1 MRLKQRERRTRSAP
15 SPTRPGL
22 ARVASYLAQVGQARL
37 ALGEGWGGGSLLLP
51 ESFPPTPTP
60 TPNPSPQGGGEQTE
74 YAACVKHAR
83 ASGIPRRIF
92 VSLLGAAAA
101 WPLAARAQ
109 DRTYRLG
116 FLLPT
121 TRQSSPVEAFFDELR
136 INGFVEGKNLAVVP
150 GGFEATD
157 DNLAERAAALVR
169 AAPDAIIAG
178 PAPPLRALQ
187 AVTRTVPLIGMSEDM
202 VGEGLVASLAR
213 PGGNITGISL
223 LSPELDG
230 KRQDILI
237 EAVPGARRIAAIA
250 DSRQTPPYHLEALQH
265 AARSRGVE
273 LSVFG
278 VNGPEEIASAI
289 DAAKTSGAEG
299 LNFLATPLFSLP
311 GTRNNAIVMERIA
324 ALRLPAIFQ
333 WPETAEAGALV
344 GYGPRFPEMY
354 RQRARMVVRILRGAN
369 PADMPVEQPARF
381 QLVINLKAAKAL
393 GHEVPAG
400 LVLRADEVIE

>member
-1 MRLKQRERRTRSAP
+1 MKRRTFI
-15 SPTRPGL
+15 T
-22 ARVASYLAQVGQARL
+22 
-37 ALGEGWGGGSLLLP
+37 
-51 ESFPPTPTP
+51 
-60 TPNPSPQGGGEQTE
+60 
-74 YAACVKHAR
+74 
-83 ASGIPRRIF
+83 
-92 VSLLGAAAA
+92 LLGGATAA

-109 DRTYRLG
+109 EAGRTYRLG

-121 TRQSSPVEAFFDELR
+121 ARQAPQVEAFFDELQL
-136 INGFVEGKNLAVVP
+136 NGFVEGKNLVVIP

-157 DNLAERAAALVR
+157 DNLAERAAALIN
-169 AAPDAIIAG
+169 AAPDAIVAG

-187 AVTRTVPLIGMSEDM
+187 AITRSVPLVGMSEDM
-202 VGEGLVASLAR
+202 VGERLVASLAR

-237 EAVPGARRIAAIA
+237 EAIPGARRIAAMA
-250 DSRQTPPYHLEALQH
+250 DSRQTPPYHLQTLQH

-273 LSVFG
+273 LAVFG

-289 DAAKTSGAEG
+289 DAAKAGGAEA

-324 ALRLPAIFQ
+324 ALRLPAMFQ
-333 WPETAEAGALV
+333 WPETAEAGALA
-344 GYGPRFPEMY
+344 GYGPRFTDMY
-354 RQRARMVVRILRGAN
+354 RQRSRMVAKILRGAN
-369 PADMPVEQPARF
+369 PAGMPVEQPDRF
-381 QLVINLKAAKAL
+381 QLVINVKAAKAL
-393 GHEVPAG
+393 GPEVPAG

>member
-1 MRLKQRERRTRSAP
+1 MKRRTFI
-15 SPTRPGL
+15 T
-22 ARVASYLAQVGQARL
+22 
-37 ALGEGWGGGSLLLP
+37 
-51 ESFPPTPTP
+51 
-60 TPNPSPQGGGEQTE
+60 
-74 YAACVKHAR
+74 
-83 ASGIPRRIF
+83 
-92 VSLLGAAAA
+92 LLGGATAA

-109 DRTYRLG
+109 EAGRTYRLG

-121 TRQSSPVEAFFDELR
+121 ARQAPQVEAFFDELQL
-136 INGFVEGKNLAVVP
+136 NGFVEGKNLVVIP
-150 GGFEATD
+150 DGFEATD
-157 DNLAERAAALVR
+157 DNLAERAAALIN
-169 AAPDAIIAG
+169 AAPDAIVAG

-187 AVTRTVPLIGMSEDM
+187 AITRSVPLVGMSEDM

-237 EAVPGARRIAAIA
+237 EAIPGARRIAAMA
-250 DSRQTPPYHLEALQH
+250 DSRQTPPYHLQTLQH

-273 LSVFG
+273 LAVFG

-289 DAAKTSGAEG
+289 DAAKAGGAEA

-324 ALRLPAIFQ
+324 ALRLPAMFQ
-333 WPETAEAGALV
+333 WPETAEAGALA
-344 GYGPRFPEMY
+344 GYGPRFTDMY
-354 RQRARMVVRILRGAN
+354 RQRSRMVAKILRGAN
-369 PADMPVEQPARF
+369 PAGMPVEQPDRF
-381 QLVINLKAAKAL
+381 QLVINVKAAKAL

>member
-1 MRLKQRERRTRSAP
+1 MKRREFIT
-15 SPTRPGL
+15 
-22 ARVASYLAQVGQARL
+22 
-37 ALGEGWGGGSLLLP
+37 
-51 ESFPPTPTP
+51 
-60 TPNPSPQGGGEQTE
+60 
-74 YAACVKHAR
+74 
-83 ASGIPRRIF
+83 
-92 VSLLGAAAA
+92 LLGAAAA
-101 WPLAARAQ
+101 WPRAACAQ
-109 DRTYRLG
+109 EAGRTYRLG

-121 TRQSSPVEAFFDELR
+121 ARQTPVVEALFDELR
-136 INGFVEGKNLAVVP
+136 LNGFIEGKNLVVVP

-157 DNLAERAAALVR
+157 DNLANRAAALVG

-187 AVTRTVPLIGMSEDM
+187 AMTRTIPLIGMSEDM
-202 VGEGLVASLAR
+202 VGEGLVASLAH

-230 KRQDILI
+230 KRQEILI
-237 EAVPGARRIAAIA
+237 EVAPGARRIAAMA
-250 DSRQTPPYHLEALQH
+250 DSRQTPPYHLEVLQH

-273 LSVFG
+273 LAVFG

-289 DAAKTSGAEG
+289 DAAKTSGAQA

-324 ALRLPAIFQ
+324 AVRLPAIFQ
-333 WPETAEAGALV
+333 WPETAEAGALA

-369 PADMPVEQPARF
+369 PADVPVEQPARF
-381 QLVINLKAAKAL
+381 QLVINLRAAKAL
-393 GHEVPAG
+393 GYEVPAG

>member
-1 MRLKQRERRTRSAP
+1 MKRREFIT
-15 SPTRPGL
+15 
-22 ARVASYLAQVGQARL
+22 
-37 ALGEGWGGGSLLLP
+37 
-51 ESFPPTPTP
+51 
-60 TPNPSPQGGGEQTE
+60 
-74 YAACVKHAR
+74 
-83 ASGIPRRIF
+83 
-92 VSLLGAAAA
+92 LLGAAAA
-101 WPLAARAQ
+101 WPRAACAQ
-109 DRTYRLG
+109 EAGRTYRLG

-121 TRQSSPVEAFFDELR
+121 ARQTPVVEALFDELR
-136 INGFVEGKNLAVVP
+136 LNGFIEGKNLVVVP

-157 DNLAERAAALVR
+157 DNLASRAAALVG

-187 AVTRTVPLIGMSEDM
+187 AITRAIPLIGMSEDM
-202 VGEGLVASLAR
+202 VGEGLVASLAH

-230 KRQDILI
+230 KRQEILI
-237 EAVPGARRIAAIA
+237 EVAPGARRIAAMA
-250 DSRQTPPYHLEALQH
+250 DSRQTPPYHLEVLQH

-273 LSVFG
+273 LAVFG

-289 DAAKTSGAEG
+289 DAAKTSGAEA

-324 ALRLPAIFQ
+324 AVRLPAIFQ
-333 WPETAEAGALV
+333 WPETAEAGALA

-369 PADMPVEQPARF
+369 PADVPVEQPARF